1 MLAWTALFGGDSKCL
16 YSFRLHNLLEAS
28 THKSI
33 GIDFCACNLHL
44 WPFDPKING
53 FQDSLWTISVSR
65 LVILALSVFEMSCG
79 KTNKQTYR
87 HKCRSSTVGVI
98 IKRELTGASLA
109 EKLTKKWT
117 LAVGTLMCTGRTG
130 IMKIAPPKQM
140 SELIPN
146 ANHFKS

>member
-1 MLAWTALFGGDSKCL
+1 
-16 YSFRLHNLLEAS
+16 
-28 THKSI
+28 
-33 GIDFCACNLHL
+33 
-44 WPFDPKING
+44 
-53 FQDSLWTISVSR
+53 LWTISVSR